1 MKKKKNMCVCV
12 CVSFM
17 LLVRGKATV
26 QIMKS
31 FQEFEKL
38 KSPCSLSENR
48 AKTLT
53 FICWMILHAPCRIPL
68 MSEAYSLMDFGICT
82 KV

>member
-1 MKKKKNMCVCV
+1 MSVEEKEDEEEEEYVCV

-17 LLVRGKATV
+17 LLVRGKARV

-31 FQEFEKL
+31 FPEFEKL

-53 FICWMILHAPCRIPL
+53 FTC
-68 MSEAYSLMDFGICT
+68 
-82 KV
+82 